1 MSASRRPRADL
12 RGCSVFVFL
21 KCEEVK
27 TSARGLLGTDLV
39 QCLQTSSNFNL
50 ITLRF
55 NSRSPPSRFNTR
67 LRGLQQ
73 RSSSVF
79 SSDRRHLQHRSSPPY
94 KPSISVP
101 ISADFT
107 LFHPISSSAPLQPI
121 SADFTRFLHY
131 KDRSNFSILF
141 GKLSIL
147 YVVFWLL
154 AMGEKHQ
161 WSNDQ
166 IKCLLETCIE
176 EVNTIGRKGLSLHK
190 DSWNKVGRVLKDNF
204 GVDLTKKQLKNA
216 YDNLKAKYTGWIY
229 LKNKTGNLYNPQ
241 TNTFNLTAEE
251 WDEFKKGHPKAAS
264 LKTTDGRIF
273 VCSFNEMLSKEIYK
287 ALITFK

>member
-1 MSASRRPRADL
+1 MAKAQERREEWEPGRK
-12 RGCSVFVFL
+12 GSICVTSFVCAAQTTRRH
-21 KCEEVK
+21 K
-27 TSARGLLGTDLV
+27 S
-39 QCLQTSSNFNL
+39 LQIS
-50 ITLRF
+50 
-55 NSRSPPSRFNTR
+55 SPPSRFNSRCTKLIAVFSTDR
-67 LRGLQQ
+67 RVFSRDLLLSSIADRPALL
-73 RSSSVF
+73 SSVQTVDF
-79 SSDRRHLQHRSSPPY
+79 
-94 KPSISVP
+94 KPQRSISVAIFSRFQS
-101 ISADFT
+101 ISADFNPISPDFFT
-107 LFHPISSSAPLQPI
+107 TNTEFLHYMYADFTPISSP
-121 SADFTRFLHY
+121 DFTRIFKAEVLNQ
-131 KDRSNFSILF
+131 KSNFSILF

-204 GVDLTKKQLKNA
+204 GVDLTKKQLKNS

-251 WDEFKKGHPKAAS
+251 WDEF
-264 LKTTDGRIF
+264 
-273 VCSFNEMLSKEIYK
+273 
-287 ALITFK
+287 